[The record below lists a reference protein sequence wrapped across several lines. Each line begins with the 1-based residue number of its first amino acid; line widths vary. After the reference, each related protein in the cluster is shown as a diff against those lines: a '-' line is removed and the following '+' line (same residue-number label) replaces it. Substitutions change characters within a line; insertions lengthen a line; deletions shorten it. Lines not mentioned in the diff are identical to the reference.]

1 MIGGMERDQQSVNAG
16 GGGAAGRARP
26 CWRPAGI
33 VPTLPNVGLAKT
45 VGRLV
50 GLNPAQGFNGSN
62 NSELWRIDW
71 IMVPEP
77 FKSSFLSH
85 NQRSKWHD
93 QLLTCFAFVI
103 NLVAPGFVCTFTK
116 QAIFDQCDLGSL
128 PHLLPCGLDRADLSV
143 C

>member
-1 MIGGMERDQQSVNAG
+1 MLPR
-16 GGGAAGRARP
+16 
-26 CWRPAGI
+26 WRRSRR
-33 VPTLPNVGLAKT
+33 TCKT
-45 VGRLV
+45 VLAASWHCAYITLCWLGQDGGEVLV